1 MYEPKT
7 TAPIRAAVKKQNCR
21 LVGNRVEFFVPRKQN
36 AREYPWGLASISKD
50 RVFTH
55 NGGLGDKDN
64 QIYAIIELDTADR
77 FKIETR
83 MSGSGKV
90 VDSEWLTAYEI
101 LGQLLKKELEGLI
114 PGIDQKDPAAV
125 YLDFKKS
132 GMEMLAYLKKVRA
145 GNIKLNGDPI
155 FATVSVCGVD

>member
-1 MYEPKT
+1 M
-7 TAPIRAAVKKQNCR
+7 A
-21 LVGNRVEFFVPRKQN
+21 GNQIEFFVPRKQN

-50 RVFTH
+50 CVFAH
-55 NGGLGDKDN
+55 NGGLGDKNN

-101 LGQLLKKELEGLI
+101 LGQLLKK
-114 PGIDQKDPAAV
+114 
-125 YLDFKKS
+125 S
-132 GMEMLAYLKKVRA
+132 WR
-145 GNIKLNGDPI
+145 
-155 FATVSVCGVD
+155 T